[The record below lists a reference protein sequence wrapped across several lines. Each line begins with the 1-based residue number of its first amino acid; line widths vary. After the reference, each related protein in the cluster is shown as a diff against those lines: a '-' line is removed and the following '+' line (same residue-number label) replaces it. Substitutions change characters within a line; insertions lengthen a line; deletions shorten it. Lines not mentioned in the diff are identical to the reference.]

1 MSAGAGSGDAGPV
14 TADQPEPLP
23 ESDSDTEGA
32 AAQPD
37 LATWSQSVASWRR
50 EVHALYAEVRAA
62 SDPAAAHAGWVRAR
76 ATLFDQHLAT
86 PRQPAQ
92 ALRHAPYDP
101 AYRFLLPLERAEPT
115 TWEPHTGA
123 DGVVTFE
130 RAGRFTVPGLGSLD
144 VWWLGSYGN
153 GLFVPLRDTTSGRTT
168 YGAGRYLIDT
178 VKGADLGREEGAW
191 VVDLNFA
198 YNPSCAYDPRWACP
212 LAPAGNRLTA
222 DVPVGELV
230 GT

>member
-1 MSAGAGSGDAGPV
+1 V

-23 ESDSDTEGA
+23 ESKSDHEGA
-32 AAQPD
+32 VAPPD

-86 PRQPAQ
+86 PRQPGQ
-92 ALRHAPYDP
+92 ALRHAP
-101 AYRFLLPLERAEPT
+101 
-115 TWEPHTGA
+115 
-123 DGVVTFE
+123 
-130 RAGRFTVPGLGSLD
+130 
-144 VWWLGSYGN
+144 
-153 GLFVPLRDTTSGRTT
+153 
-168 YGAGRYLIDT
+168 
-178 VKGADLGREEGAW
+178 
-191 VVDLNFA
+191 

-230 GT
+230 GA